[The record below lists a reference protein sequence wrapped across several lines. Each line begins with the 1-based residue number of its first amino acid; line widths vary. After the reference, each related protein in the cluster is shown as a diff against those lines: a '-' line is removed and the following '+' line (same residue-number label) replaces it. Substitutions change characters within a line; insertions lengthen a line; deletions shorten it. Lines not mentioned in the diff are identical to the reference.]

1 MTKQKK
7 CKGCGEPL
15 EFVLRGKLKVYNQKY
30 DYGLK
35 CCYTNWRISDDP
47 KAKETF
53 DKFLIKNK
61 TKVEKEKRLIEKDK
75 KNDIVDW
82 KPKLQIKIN
91 EIVRLID
98 IGLPCLAKGIHANQI
113 HAGHVYAR
121 GGNSSIKYN
130 LHNIHRQSAQSNHYQ
145 NDDGLLREGLVKEYG
160 YKYMDF
166 VSELRQ
172 TPTLKYSNQDYREFT
187 KHASKIALE
196 LKRQGRTFST
206 INERIF
212 MRNEI
217 NNQLGIY
224 DNKYCEFEIT
234 KL

>member
-1 MTKQKK
+1 MIEYKDCKGMNK
-7 CKGCGEPL
+7 AKDFKGCGKS
-15 EFVLRGKLKVYNQKY
+15 VLSQTRQA
-30 DYGLK
+30 GLCK
-35 CCYTNWRISDDP
+35 TCYAKWLISDDP

-82 KPKLQIKIN
+82 KPKLQMKIN

-166 VSELRQ
+166 ISELRQ

-217 NNQLGIY
+217 NTQLGIY